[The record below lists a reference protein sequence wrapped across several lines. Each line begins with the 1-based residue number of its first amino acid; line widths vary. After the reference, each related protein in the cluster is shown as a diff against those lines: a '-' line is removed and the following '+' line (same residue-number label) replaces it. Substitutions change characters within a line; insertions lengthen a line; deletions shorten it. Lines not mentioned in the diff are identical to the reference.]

1 MVSQK
6 SKTQKQV
13 TILVRAINKV
23 TGSIYFKVRNGENK
37 EYTVALHKSGNTT
50 CTCKHGEN
58 AGNHAHCY
66 HVAHCQQAEAARRE
80 AEENQRCYREMAF
93 AKMERDIIGWSW
105 QDWLP
110 H

>member
-6 SKTQKQV
+6 QTTIKTV

-66 HVAHCQQAEAARRE
+66 HVARCQQAEAARRE

-93 AKMERDIIGWSW
+93 A
-105 QDWLP
+105 
-110 H
+110 